1 MNVQLPQGEVII
13 KEGAANLQKGIETV
27 GGKLRLTNQ
36 RLLFKA
42 HKLNVLGGTTEI
54 ELTDIKSSH
63 VCWTKLF
70 GLIPFV
76 PNSLA
81 VLTND
86 GNEYRFVLFDRK
98 AWVAAIDAQKN
109 G

>member
-42 HKLNVLGGTTEI
+42 HKLNVCLLYTSPSPRDRTRSRMP
-54 ELTDIKSSH
+54 SS
-63 VCWTKLF
+63 
-70 GLIPFV
+70 
-76 PNSLA
+76 A
-81 VLTND
+81 
-86 GNEYRFVLFDRK
+86 
-98 AWVAAIDAQKN
+98 
-109 G
+109 